1 MMECG
6 RPSLFFTLSI
16 GPQREIGLLI
26 EPKNTYIN
34 HLKNFGAFVPIIAEI
49 SFLVMSSGNPPSTS
63 LHSW

>member
-6 RPSLFFTLSI
+6 KPSLFFTLSI

-34 HLKNFGAFVPIIAEI
+34 HIKINFGGICTYNCRNLIFGDVIRESP
-49 SFLVMSSGNPPSTS
+49 FN
-63 LHSW
+63 